1 MLEKF
6 PIWARIVSG
15 ILFFCL
21 FDSIFTVSQIS
32 QAIVLRFGECV
43 RIHTEPGLKLKLP
56 FIEDILY
63 FETRILDH
71 DLPSIHVNTQDQK
84 RLVVDTYT
92 RYRIVDP
99 LKFFQAIKPASE
111 IGARKRLEAIISS
124 SVRNVLGKVGLST
137 TLSSERSNI
146 MHQILQEVRSI
157 AEPLGIKIID
167 VRIIRTELPIE
178 NRNAVFARMN
188 SELVRFAKESR
199 AKGEETAIAIRA
211 QADKERTIILADA
224 NKTSEEVRGQGDA
237 KAVEIAAKA
246 FSVDRDFYE
255 FYRTIESYRNL
266 VKPGSTFLLSTGNE
280 YTKFLTNSLPKK

>member
-15 ILFFCL
+15 VFLVCL

-56 FIEDILY
+56 FVEDILY

-137 TLSSERSNI
+137 TLSVERSNI

-157 AEPLGIKIID
+157 AEPLGIKIVD

-237 KAVEIAAKA
+237 KAIEVAAQA
-246 FSVDRDFYE
+246 FGVDRDFYE
-255 FYRTIESYRNL
+255 FYRTIESYRNS
-266 VKPGSTFLLSTGNE
+266 VKSGSTFLLSTGNE
-280 YTKFLTNSLPKK
+280 YTKFLTNSSPKK

>member
-1 MLEKF
+1 MSFKNISIF
-6 PIWARIVSG
+6 TRILVIGLS
-15 ILFFCL
+15 LCL
-21 FDSIFTVSQIS
+21 YDSIFTVSQIS

-43 RIHTEPGLKLKLP
+43 RIHSEPGLKMKIP
-56 FIEDILY
+56 FIEDTLY

-92 RYRIVDP
+92 RYRIVEP

-137 TLSSERSNI
+137 TLSAERSHI
-146 MHQILQEVRSI
+146 MQQILHEVRSI

-167 VRIIRTELPIE
+167 VRIIRTELPVE

-188 SELVRFAKESR
+188 SELIRFAKESR
-199 AKGEETAIAIRA
+199 AKGEEAAIVIRA
-211 QADKERTIILADA
+211 QADKEKAILIAEA
-224 NKTSEEVRGQGDA
+224 NKKAEEVRGEGDA
-237 KAVEIAAKA
+237 KAIEVAAQA
-246 FSVDRDFYE
+246 FGVDKDFYD
-255 FYRTIESYRNL
+255 FYKTLDSYNKL
-266 VKPGSTFLLSTGNE
+266 EPGFSLLLSTDSD
-280 YTKFLTNSLPKK
+280 YTKFLTSYLPKK